1 MYKIMK
7 KERRFPAFVISCFIP
22 VLITVCMNVSYGY
35 MLTLAETAGAN
46 VLFGL
51 ACSGVVFII
60 IPAVLTKLQSL
71 VQLPF
76 AKKFITVVKKRVFDR
91 IISLDFEEFV
101 KEDRNKYLSL
111 LINDLKVFEEQYL
124 SSFKAIIESLGTMVA
139 GFVFLILVSYRIA
152 MIALVFLLLT
162 FALSVFV
169 KKKLSLKK
177 TEVSKKSA
185 DYICALENML
195 NGHEAVYLSGTVSA
209 FVDKVNTKS
218 EKQEKL
224 RKDYFV
230 LDGFNSVVLSKVS
243 SVLLLG
249 ALALFAIMIGEG
261 KLLLSQATIAVLAI
275 NMLTQNISKFL
286 PSYMS
291 MVSTEHLLK
300 EWMSEDENKS
310 GKKIKIESL
319 NETKVFTDEDI
330 VMQISN
336 LSFAYQGRK
345 VLKGFSEKIRKRDK
359 VLIRGTSGCGK
370 STLMSLLCGLRE
382 GYEGS
387 ILYKG
392 KEVSLLEKITLF
404 HDIAVI
410 FQDVF
415 IFDDTIR
422 NNITLFKEVSQE
434 EVDKAIDKA
443 GLRDV
448 IEGLKD
454 KCETRL
460 SQNGMELS
468 GGQRQRISI
477 ARAIVSKA
485 NVIFADEPT
494 SNLPD
499 DLANEIES
507 DLLNLDAT
515 VILISHREK
524 TAVNDKLTKI
534 IDLS

>member
-1 MYKIMK
+1 
-7 KERRFPAFVISCFIP
+7 
-22 VLITVCMNVSYGY
+22 
-35 MLTLAETAGAN
+35 
-46 VLFGL
+46 
-51 ACSGVVFII
+51 
-60 IPAVLTKLQSL
+60 
-71 VQLPF
+71 
-76 AKKFITVVKKRVFDR
+76 
-91 IISLDFEEFV
+91 
-101 KEDRNKYLSL
+101 
-111 LINDLKVFEEQYL
+111 
-124 SSFKAIIESLGTMVA
+124 
-139 GFVFLILVSYRIA
+139 
-152 MIALVFLLLT
+152 
-162 FALSVFV
+162 
-169 KKKLSLKK
+169 
-177 TEVSKKSA
+177 
-185 DYICALENML
+185 
-195 NGHEAVYLSGTVSA
+195 
-209 FVDKVNTKS
+209 
-218 EKQEKL
+218 
-224 RKDYFV
+224 
-230 LDGFNSVVLSKVS
+230 
-243 SVLLLG
+243 
-249 ALALFAIMIGEG
+249 
-261 KLLLSQATIAVLAI
+261 
-275 NMLTQNISKFL
+275 
-286 PSYMS
+286 
-291 MVSTEHLLK
+291 
-300 EWMSEDENKS
+300 
-310 GKKIKIESL
+310 
-319 NETKVFTDEDI
+319 
-330 VMQISN
+330 
-336 LSFAYQGRK
+336 
-345 VLKGFSEKIRKRDK
+345 
-359 VLIRGTSGCGK
+359 
-370 STLMSLLCGLRE
+370 MSLLCGLRE